1 MTFSADYYL
10 VNQFFTNLSYSLGT
24 VDALAYGYNLI
35 KNN

>member
-1 MTFSADYYL
+1 MTFYADHYL
-10 VNQFFTNLSYSLGT
+10 VNEFFTNLSYSLGT